1 MRNRK
6 SDVRGQSM
14 SQWSSVR
21 VLLSERVNSSRRST
35 FVARRR
41 DQFGLA
47 NERENLAPPACLA
60 QMCPCIYLYIYEN
73 RSPNKSPGERSKVFG
88 GVLVKNLHLFRCRS
102 DPVRFPDKAHR
113 ETESRKDKRTSC
125 LL

>member
-41 DQFGLA
+41 DQFGLTD
-47 NERENLAPPACLA
+47 ERENLAAPACALHK
-60 QMCPCIYLYIYEN
+60 CPCIYLYEN
-73 RSPNKSPGERSKVFG
+73 RSPGINLQARDQKS
-88 GVLVKNLHLFRCRS
+88 LAACW
-102 DPVRFPDKAHR
+102 
-113 ETESRKDKRTSC
+113 
-125 LL
+125 